1 MARAAPRLD
10 VTRFGSPPP
19 LDATAVRPGYLELPD
34 RVRRRIARELGGEP
48 DMIRIAGGGY
58 TRGFAAR
65 LRSGSGHELFI
76 KAAGPDTPLVRDMY
90 RQEAR
95 VTAALPPVLPAPRLL
110 FADEADEWSVAGF
123 EAVQG
128 EPVTLPMTPE
138 TVRRLLETWAETAAT
153 LTPPPIALVD
163 LGIRVKTGRS
173 LKAFTP
179 VAAGEQAPFA
189 LPPRLRGRID
199 ELAALEAPI
208 DALLVSDR
216 VSHTDL
222 RVDNM
227 IIGEG
232 RAWICDW
239 TKPAYMAPWIDT
251 VTLLLAAHADGHD
264 ADGLFWSN
272 PTAAD
277 VAPEELDTA
286 LTAITGALLCGWSDR
301 PDNLISPAIDDLMR
315 WSGLA
320 AADWLAQRR
329 GW

>member
-1 MARAAPRLD
+1 

-19 LDATAVRPGYLELPD
+19 LDATAERPGYLELPD
-34 RVRRRIARELGGEP
+34 AVRRRIARELGGEP

-58 TRGFAAR
+58 TKGFAAR
-65 LRSGSGHELFI
+65 LRSGSGPELFV
-76 KAAGPDTPLVRDMY
+76 KAAGPQVPLVRDMY

-95 VTAALPPVLPAPRLL
+95 VTAELPRELPVPPLL
-110 FADEADEWSVAGF
+110 FADEADEWTVAGF
-123 EAVQG
+123 EAAQG

-138 TVRRLLETWAETAAT
+138 TVRQLLETWAETAAG
-153 LTPPPIALVD
+153 LAPPPIALVE

-173 LKAFTP
+173 MKAFTQ
-179 VAAGEQAPFA
+179 VASGDQAPFA
-189 LPPRLRGRID
+189 LPPRLQGRID
-199 ELAALEAPI
+199 ELAALEAPV

-227 IIGEG
+227 IIGAG

-251 VTLLLAAHADGHD
+251 VTLLLAIHADGHD
-264 ADGLFWSN
+264 ADGLFWN
-272 PTAAD
+272 HPTAAG

-286 LTAITGALLCGWSDR
+286 LTAITGGSLRGWSDR
-301 PDNLISPAIDDLMR
+301 PDNLISSAIDDLMR

>member
-1 MARAAPRLD
+1 
-10 VTRFGSPPP
+10 VSRFGSPPP
-19 LDATAVRPGYLELPD
+19 LDATAIRPDYRELPAP
-34 RVRRRIARELGGEP
+34 VRRRIAKELGGEP
-48 DMIRIAGGGY
+48 DLIRIAGGGY

-65 LRSGSGHELFI
+65 LRSGSGPELFV
-76 KAAGPDTPLVRDMY
+76 KAAGPQTPGVRDMY
-90 RQEAR
+90 LQEAR
-95 VTAALPPVLPAPRLL
+95 VTAALPRELPVPRLL
-110 FADEADEWSVAGF
+110 FAAEADEWSVAGF

-128 EPVTLPMTPE
+128 EPVTLPMAPE
-138 TVRRLLETWAETAAT
+138 TVRQLLKTWAEAAAA

-163 LGIRVKTGRS
+163 VGIRVKTGRS
-173 LKAFTP
+173 LKAFTQ
-179 VAAGEQAPFA
+179 VASGEQAPFA
-189 LPPRLRGRID
+189 LPPRLQGRID

-208 DALLVSDR
+208 DALLVSDQ

-227 IIGEG
+227 IIGAG

-251 VTLLLAAHADGHD
+251 AILLIAVHADGHD
-264 ADGLFWSN
+264 AEGLFWSH

-277 VAPEELDTA
+277 VASEELDTA
-286 LTAITGALLCGWSDR
+286 LTAITGGSLRGWADR

-315 WSGLA
+315 WAGLA

-329 GW
+329 GWLSSSI

>member
-1 MARAAPRLD
+1 MARQAPRLD
-10 VTRFGSPPP
+10 VTRFGEPPA
-19 LDATAVRPGYLELPD
+19 LDATAIRPDYLELPAS
-34 RVRRRIARELGGEP
+34 VRQRIASELGGEP

-65 LRSGSGHELFI
+65 LRSGSGPELFV
-76 KAAGPDTPLVRDMY
+76 KAAGPETPGVLDMY

-95 VTAALPPVLPAPRLL
+95 VAAALPREVPAPRLL

-123 EAVQG
+123 EAAQG

-138 TVRRLLETWAETAAT
+138 TLRQLLETWAETAAA
-153 LTPPPIALVD
+153 LTPPPIALVN

-173 LKAFTP
+173 LKAFTQ
-179 VAAGEQAPFA
+179 VASGEQDPFA

-227 IIGEG
+227 IIGTG

-239 TKPAYMAPWIDT
+239 TKPAYTAPWIDT

-264 ADGLFWSN
+264 ADGLFWSH
-272 PTAAD
+272 PTAAA

-286 LTAITGALLCGWSDR
+286 LAAITGGSLRGWAGR

-320 AADWLAQRR
+320 AADWLAKRR